1 MVKKYFGCSSY
12 TSRTQLKSL
21 KIPISFPI
29 FHSPYF
35 PFPIYPLVPSFI
47 PLSLHFYSTP
57 LPLFS
62 HQPTPILFPNPP
74 SLFPIYPLYPLS
86 HPLPV
91 SPIKPLKNTPKS
103 LSEPFN
109 LTPNSPYSSFS
120 LSYITFIIFHIIP
133 YFFTILSL

>member
-29 FHSPYF
+29 
-35 PFPIYPLVPSFI
+35 YPLIPIIYSYPIPSPPIF
-47 PLSLHFYSTP
+47 SSTHP
-57 LPLFS
+57 
-62 HQPTPILFPNPP
+62 HTFPHPP